1 MMKRAPAIIASVI
14 GLAVGAYAGI
24 HLVIPLVAS
33 AAAWW
38 LGRALL
44 PRLDERYLIA
54 AAVQAGHLVWLAL
67 GQVLLGIRGPDLL
80 DPLILL
86 AGIAWL
92 LAWPGLAPVVLLTV
106 YQVVALTV
114 NAVTFVRLPVG
125 HTIQKALLVHL
136 LWRLMALVLMWRA
149 CARRALA

>member
-1 MMKRAPAIIASVI
+1 MNRAPAIVAAVI

-24 HLVIPLVAS
+24 HLLVPLVAS

-38 LGRALL
+38 LGRTLL

-67 GQVLLGIRGPDLL
+67 GLVLLGIRGPALL

-86 AGIAWL
+86 VGVAWL
-92 LAWPGLAPVVLLTV
+92 LARPGLAPVALLTI
-106 YQVVALTV
+106 YQLVALAL
-114 NAVTFVRLPVG
+114 NAVTFVELPAG
-125 HTIQKALLVHL
+125 HVLHKALLVHL

-149 CARRALA
+149 YARSARA

>member
-1 MMKRAPAIIASVI
+1 MKRAAIVACLI

-24 HLVIPLVAS
+24 HLLIPLVAS
-33 AAAWW
+33 ATAWW
-38 LGRALL
+38 LGRTLL

-54 AAVQAGHLVWLAL
+54 AAVQAGHLAWLAL

-86 AGIAWL
+86 VGITWL
-92 LAWPGLAPVVLLTV
+92 VARPGLPPVVVLTV
-106 YQVVALTV
+106 YQAVALAMNSV
-114 NAVTFVRLPVG
+114 ALVRLPAG
-125 HTIQKALLVHL
+125 HPLHKALLVHL

-149 CARRALA
+149 YARGARA